1 MEQVRQEAEDLQQL
15 VQEQDATINKLEHER
30 TYASDTI
37 TRLEDSIQSLTSE
50 SFKAADRV
58 RSTESE
64 AESLREQLHA
74 MSREHNQ
81 LMEEHDRSLAATAS
95 HGGEAQMRL
104 ELLLKEKAEVEIEL
118 QTQQDRI
125 TSLKG
130 DTEQLRQQIQD
141 LQREGADREVKLVQ
155 VTKQREKD
163 REDVQG
169 LNIALD
175 SKQQELELV
184 RDLHSASLR
193 ALTFH
198 RSSAEWVSK
207 GQLDRHRL
215 SLLRER

>member
-15 VQEQDATINKLEHER
+15 VQEQEATINKLEHER

-207 GQLDRHRL
+207 EQLDRHLL